1 MGSLC
6 LHGERDWCEKFWP
19 GLVENDLTS
28 LEKVVR
34 RVAEGKG
41 KAIPILALD
50 CLWFVVVRA
59 AAKTEDPTVHKPRT
73 NVVDGRCLFVNGLDG
88 DPCCEHY

>member
-1 MGSLC
+1 VTGVRSS
-6 LHGERDWCEKFWP
+6 
-19 GLVENDLTS
+19 GLDCVENDLTS

-50 CLWFVVVRA
+50 CLWFGQPQRQ
-59 AAKTEDPTVHKPRT
+59 KTQQLEDKDKPWT

-88 DPCCEHY
+88 DPSCEHY

>member
-1 MGSLC
+1 M
-6 LHGERDWCEKFWP
+6 
-19 GLVENDLTS
+19 ENDLTS
-28 LEKVVR
+28 LEKVVI

-50 CLWFVVVRA
+50 CLWFCLWFGQPQRQ
-59 AAKTEDPTVHKPRT
+59 KTQQLEDKPRT

-88 DPCCEHY
+88 DPSCEHC